1 MASAL
6 RDRRRCVRL
15 PTRRTP
21 LFSRGLT
28 FFEVI
33 FTLAV
38 LTILGA
44 IAFLQIQPFIAR
56 IRLHTGARQV
66 NSDLQFTRSK
76 SVSQNRRFRV
86 TFRAATNDYIVERNE
101 NNNWYRYFLHGHST
115 EEVADATIPLPSG
128 VRIIAVNSG
137 GDVTFLPRGS
147 VDGGITITLGM
158 TTGEETRQVIV
169 NLAGRVR
176 IE

>member
-1 MASAL
+1 MK
-6 RDRRRCVRL
+6 
-15 PTRRTP
+15 RTP
-21 LFSRGLT
+21 FFSRGLT
-28 FFEVI
+28 LFEVA
-33 FTLAV
+33 FVLAFLAIV
-38 LTILGA
+38 GA
-44 IAFLQIQPFIAR
+44 IAFLQIQPFISR
-56 IRLHTGARQV
+56 VRLYTGARQI
-66 NSDLQFTRSK
+66 NSDLQFIRAK
-76 SVSQNRRFRV
+76 SISQNRRFRV

-101 NNNWYRYFLHGHST
+101 NGTWYRHLLHGHGT
-115 EEVADATIPLPSG
+115 EEVADATIPLPPG
-128 VRIIAVNSG
+128 VRVVAVNSG